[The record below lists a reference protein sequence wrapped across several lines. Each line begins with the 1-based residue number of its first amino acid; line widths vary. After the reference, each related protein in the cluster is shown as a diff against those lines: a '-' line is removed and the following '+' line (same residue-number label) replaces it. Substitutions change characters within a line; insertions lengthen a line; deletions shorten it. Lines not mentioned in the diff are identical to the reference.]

1 MYLKMQKLVKAAR
14 DGTKDGLEKTKAAV
28 KRGRSFIKTKTHC
41 HERKSTCFEG
51 EESELFIEVE
61 CFNMEPVLSPVPEGL
76 SQQQVVRRCILG
88 SILESEKTYLD
99 ALKRILEASSFH
111 LIHFI

>member
-1 MYLKMQKLVKAAR
+1 MLCCSDFELTTSLLCV
-14 DGTKDGLEKTKAAV
+14 
-28 KRGRSFIKTKTHC
+28 S
-41 HERKSTCFEG
+41 ERKSTCFED

-99 ALKRILEASSFH
+99 ALKRILEAS
-111 LIHFI
+111 